1 VETELCFTGKRKL
14 NGAPFVLCFHV
25 KHKLVVMVSER
36 QREDEGCNTGETRQ
50 NWRQQPEG
58 GRARRKRREV
68 TLLLALLS
76 MHFFLS
82 CLRRS
87 VSTCKQESA
96 AWVSVFKQYP
106 RAGQPT
112 HNCSSLKGSFTF
124 CGSARIGSSS
134 RNDAPV
140 LQSTIDIYSNENVTP
155 RSLRKNCS
163 SPVRVHLNVY
173 LRFPPSTTPK
183 LRQGHILAVRC
194 TIVGSSLKV
203 VYIIR
208 GWYLVAAAHL
218 PFLHL

>member
-1 VETELCFTGKRKL
+1 
-14 NGAPFVLCFHV
+14 
-25 KHKLVVMVSER
+25 
-36 QREDEGCNTGETRQ
+36 
-50 NWRQQPEG
+50 
-58 GRARRKRREV
+58 
-68 TLLLALLS
+68 

-87 VSTCKQESA
+87 VSTCKQESVA
-96 AWVSVFKQYP
+96 LSVFKQYP

-124 CGSARIGSSS
+124 CGSARIGSSF

-218 PFLHL
+218 PFLRL